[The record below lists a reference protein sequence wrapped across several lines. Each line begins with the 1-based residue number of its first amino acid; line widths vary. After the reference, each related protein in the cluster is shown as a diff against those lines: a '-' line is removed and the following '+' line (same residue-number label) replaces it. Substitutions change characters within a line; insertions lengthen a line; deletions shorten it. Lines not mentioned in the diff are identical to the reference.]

1 MRCYS
6 VTMVIT
12 NFLRPEFN
20 RVFQEEL
27 IYTKFANFGEG
38 LVTTFSRYSKT
49 CKNTFISYESNEG
62 FIVYTLSVRMLRTNI
77 VLHVKIIK
85 THDKN

>member
-6 VTMVIT
+6 VTMVIK

-62 FIVYTLSVRMLRTNI
+62 FITSFDMINFYHAFLLFSHAEQYLCAAF
-77 VLHVKIIK
+77 
-85 THDKN
+85 